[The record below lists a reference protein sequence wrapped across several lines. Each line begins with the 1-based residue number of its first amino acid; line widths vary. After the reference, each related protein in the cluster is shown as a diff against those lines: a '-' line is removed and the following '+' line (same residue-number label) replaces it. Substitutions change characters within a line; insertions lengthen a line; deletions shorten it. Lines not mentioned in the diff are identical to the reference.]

1 MRKASGIQHPE
12 TLAHRI
18 DLLGGAGWPSG
29 DPAFGELIA
38 SWLVLQTGSARGRPV
53 ELQEHGWRTY
63 GFAHPSRGA
72 RERGFTSRLHLP
84 RVAGRVEALGGAP
97 WPSTAVLHGRVQ
109 EAFWLARELGPRA
122 RVLLD
127 PPYHRDGDQDRDRTG
142 YGQDCPLSE
151 TLAMADELARARAR
165 VVICEGGP
173 LAGDLG
179 PGWRSYD
186 LTERYSGVVK
196 GREWITVN
204 GELDLRPLD
213 ARPKDQR
220 QAQLFVGA

>member
-53 ELQEHGWRTY
+53 ELQDHGWRTY
-63 GFAHPSRGA
+63 GYAHLSRGA
-72 RERGFTSRLHLP
+72 VARGFTSRLHLP